1 MVTSAYSAATKKPL
15 ARTISRTASSASAV
29 LMPGR
34 YSEARRSRTQ
44 ESTNG
49 GGYLYGAGIAGR
61 DQNPPPVEPSR
72 KNGGGYRTAA
82 FLPIQLTGGKCRD
95 SWSARE

>member
-1 MVTSAYSAATKKPL
+1 MGTSAYSAATKKPL

-34 YSEARRSRTQ
+34 YSEARRSRSP

-49 GGYLYGAGIAGR
+49 SGYLYDAGIAGG
-61 DQNPPPVEPSR
+61 DKNSPSGR
-72 KNGGGYRTAA
+72 AQPDRGGGKRSAG

-95 SWSARE
+95 SWSA

>member
-34 YSEARRSRTQ
+34 YSEARRSRSQ

-49 GGYLYGAGIAGR
+49 GGYLYGAGIAGGDKNSPSGR
-61 DQNPPPVEPSR
+61 AEPE
-72 KNGGGYRTAA
+72 NGWAYRSAG